1 MEMIKVFKDKIA
13 FATFILATILFYF
26 LYTQYLNIEIL
37 TIRILYWILLF
48 LISLNLAC
56 FVYKIK
62 SLRNIKNLEKKSLVS
77 IIFSYLVG
85 YTSTQFCIVG
95 LCSPGLILP
104 LLTSTFSINIF
115 SSSNFIA
122 QVLALISVAIAIVSL
137 YLMECFK
144 RKQKID
150 VSLKLTK

>member
-1 MEMIKVFKDKIA
+1 MEVIKVFKDKIA
-13 FATFILATILFYF
+13 LLTLILATIFFYF

-85 YTSTQFCIVG
+85 YASTQFCILG
-95 LCSPGLILP
+95 FCSPGLILP

-115 SSSNFIA
+115 SSHNFIA
-122 QVLALISVAIAIVSL
+122 QILALISVAIAIVSL
-137 YLMECFK
+137 YLMGCFK
-144 RKQKID
+144 RKQRID